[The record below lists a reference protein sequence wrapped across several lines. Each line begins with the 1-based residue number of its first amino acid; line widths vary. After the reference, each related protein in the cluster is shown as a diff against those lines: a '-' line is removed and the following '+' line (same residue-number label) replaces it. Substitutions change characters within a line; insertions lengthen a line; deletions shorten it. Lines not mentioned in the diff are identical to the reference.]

1 MDLNRELTELVRQI
15 DGMVETVS
23 TSPALGDEE
32 VRRILRFISQVIQV
46 VEQAFQDV
54 LTLLVEVKYLEEK
67 DIYSDKLNMLRKQV
81 DLLTSRSYYRDAAE
95 ICSRLKHLRENFDET
110 IRPSLKALPEL
121 AGWQGVLGLIEDRE
135 GRIIMLIN
143 ATARELESLLGSLA
157 PITLVNVNAMAT
169 HNAEQL
175 RSLLAELHDLNGR
188 ILGFSGKLGLL
199 ELTRNRN
206 QLEQEIKIMIDKRDQ
221 SITHGHRVELGNNNS
236 VENLVVGTTIQDSFN
251 QVNKL
256 AGNDKL
262 KETLELLCTQVQ
274 ELTKSL
280 TPAKKAEVEQDLASL
295 VAEATKETPRQKW
308 YELSA
313 SGLTEAAKACAGIAS
328 PVISTVK
335 SVLALLSAAP

>member
-1 MDLNRELTELVRQI
+1 MDLDKELTELVKQL

-23 TSPALGDEE
+23 TSPGLGEVE
-32 VRRILRFISQVIQV
+32 VRRALRFISQVIQV

-54 LTLLVEVKYLEEK
+54 LTLLVEIKYLEEK
-67 DIYSDKLNMLRKQV
+67 DIHSDRLNILRKQV

-110 IRPSLKALPEL
+110 IWPSLSVLPEL
-121 AGWQGVLGLIEDRE
+121 KGWQSVLGLIQEGE

-143 ATARELESLLGSLA
+143 ATARELELRLGSLT
-157 PITLVNVNAMAT
+157 PETLASVNAMAT
-169 HNAEQL
+169 RNAEQL

-188 ILGFSGKLGLL
+188 ILGYSGKLGFL
-199 ELTRNRN
+199 ELTRDRN
-206 QLEQEIKIMIDKRDQ
+206 QLEQEIKIMVDKRDQ

-236 VENLVVGTTIQDSFN
+236 IGNLVVSNSIQDSFN
-251 QVNKL
+251 QVNEL

-262 KETLELLCTQVQ
+262 KEALELLCTQVQ

-280 TPAKKAEVEQDLASL
+280 PPAKRTEIEQDLASL
-295 VAEATKETPRQKW
+295 VAEGTKETPRPKW

-328 PVISTVK
+328 PVIATVK
-335 SVLALLSAAP
+335 SVLALLAAAS